1 MILYSIKQIPDQSN
15 AQKNK
20 QVRLEGELH
29 WIKTLGTQFL
39 HGMNH
44 KILSKHDVVIT
55 FPFSSNAINAFKITK
70 NICTKLQ
77 AMYPNIYK
85 AELMCSFKCN
95 RNTYENL
102 NLRALKNLTL
112 CKNIRIFLDV
122 LKSELCSFFA
132 LQLLL
137 IVHVTMVT
145 KPYFCHH
152 YWQMITHDIL
162 WACCEK
168 SISSLS
174 TYWVIQISHNWTDV
188 LFFYTR

>member
-1 MILYSIKQIPDQSN
+1 
-15 AQKNK
+15 
-20 QVRLEGELH
+20 
-29 WIKTLGTQFL
+29 
-39 HGMNH
+39 MNH

-102 NLRALKNLTL
+102 NLRALKNLNL
-112 CKNIRIFLDV
+112 CKNIRTFLDV
-122 LKSELCSFFA
+122 LKSELCSFFV

-152 YWQMITHDIL
+152 YWQMITRDIL

-188 LFFYTR
+188 LFSIPDKTPALLIVLLILLIGKRSDKSAYIIPLSCYWLSV